1 VSGESGE
8 VRRYT
13 YGLLKTP
20 TRYRTPRT
28 FFIDYIRPHRGGE
41 GVLAAIYITKVRATF
56 CGSNLLKCPRGGRW
70 APNLAPF
77 AHLCVAPSNL
87 CYSARQVAGRAL
99 HIIKRSS
106 LEHFTKSRQKG
117 LRSTGG
123 PALLNS
129 GYSGASPGE
138 GSNLLNRVASTPYV

>member
-1 VSGESGE
+1 MSGESGE

-56 CGSNLLKCPRGGRW
+56 WVKSAKVPPGGQMGTKPGHFCAPVCG
-70 APNLAPF
+70 A
-77 AHLCVAPSNL
+77 
-87 CYSARQVAGRAL
+87 
-99 HIIKRSS
+99 I
-106 LEHFTKSRQKG
+106 
-117 LRSTGG
+117 
-123 PALLNS
+123 
-129 GYSGASPGE
+129 
-138 GSNLLNRVASTPYV
+138 